1 MSTQLWGRG
10 FLLRYMSAIL
20 AIVLALIF
28 RLALSP
34 VLGSE
39 RFPYATLFGAMV
51 FCAWYCGIGPSI
63 VALALSLGSVLFL
76 FSKPHFTFRLEDPV
90 QQIGGML
97 LFTLVS
103 AFIVALGES
112 NRRAQATLEIRIAQ
126 RTAELSMANQSLRAI
141 TARILHLQ
149 DEERR
154 RLARELHD
162 SVGQLLA
169 AISMNLDS
177 MRDAALPSPEQTK
190 ILDSRNLV
198 EEVLRET
205 RTISHLLHPPLL
217 DELGLVSALKWYL
230 DAFSTRSKIAVTL
243 KAVERFPRLDNDSET
258 AIFRVIQECLTN
270 IHRHSGS
277 EVASVELRNGPE
289 SVEVTVRDNGTGIP
303 VDKISNPDA
312 LVGVGLGG
320 MRQRLSQLGGT
331 LEVHSDSK
339 GTVVTATLPITKP
352 PRMSNVPGSLAAA
365 G

>member
-1 MSTQLWGRG
+1 M
-10 FLLRYMSAIL
+10 
-20 AIVLALIF
+20 
-28 RLALSP
+28 
-34 VLGSE
+34 
-39 RFPYATLFGAMV
+39 
-51 FCAWYCGIGPSI
+51 
-63 VALALSLGSVLFL
+63 VLF
-76 FSKPHFTFRLEDPV
+76 TV
-90 QQIGGML
+90 
-97 LFTLVS
+97 VS

-112 NRRAQATLEIRIAQ
+112 NRRARAMLETRIRE
-126 RTAELSMANQSLRAI
+126 RTAELSIANQSLRAI

-149 DEERR
+149 DDERR

-177 MRDAALPSPEQTK
+177 MRDEPLPSPERTK

-198 EEVLRET
+198 EEVLRQT

-243 KAVERFPRLDNDSET
+243 KALEGFPRLDNDSET

-277 EVASVELRNGPE
+277 EVASVELRHGPQA
-289 SVEVTVRDNGTGIP
+289 VEVTVRDSGTGIP

-320 MRQRLSQLGGT
+320 MRQRISQLGGT
-331 LEVHSDSK
+331 LEVHSDSS
-339 GTVVTATLPITKP
+339 GTVVTATLPVSTA
-352 PRMSNVPGSLAAA
+352 PRTRNIPDPMAAA